1 MEFMLDKNKSE
12 SMKGLMN
19 VGKPVEL
26 MNCEAW

>member
-1 MEFMLDKNKSE
+1 MKFMLDKKKSE
-12 SMKGLMN
+12 GTKGLMD